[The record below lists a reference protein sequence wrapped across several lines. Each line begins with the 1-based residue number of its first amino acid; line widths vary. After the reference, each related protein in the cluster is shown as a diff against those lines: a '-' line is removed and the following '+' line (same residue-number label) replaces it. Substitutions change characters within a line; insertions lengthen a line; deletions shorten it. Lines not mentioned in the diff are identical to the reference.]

1 MYATDIR
8 LHQRHPLPVPTAGV
22 LKLTSEARKGD
33 FSDIL
38 QGRKCGFTYSKRYA
52 NVKSVLWTLATLP
65 KCVEL
70 ILNISLSSA
79 WTRKTENAKKFDLQ
93 Q

>member
-1 MYATDIR
+1 M
-8 LHQRHPLPVPTAGV
+8 
-22 LKLTSEARKGD
+22 
-33 FSDIL
+33 
-38 QGRKCGFTYSKRYA
+38 KRYA

-79 WTRKTENAKKFDLQ
+79 LMRKTENAKKKISSNDPFVDH
-93 Q
+93 